1 MCNQHSSRISRA
13 KIGGHKAIMARPSC
27 AQWLVLHALA
37 LACTMATAAFA
48 DEAANEQHGSGSPSA
63 EKEVV
68 SSDDDGVSDG
78 VYVGVVGAGL
88 FCVGVTLFCAY
99 ANKDNNPPNN
109 RQDSSIKY
117 GDFMIEH
124 SGQR

>member
-1 MCNQHSSRISRA
+1 
-13 KIGGHKAIMARPSC
+13 
-27 AQWLVLHALA
+27 
-37 LACTMATAAFA
+37 MATAAFA
-48 DEAANEQHGSGSPSA
+48 YETVDEQHGSGSPSA

-78 VYVGVVGAGL
+78 VYVGVVGAVF
-88 FCVGVTLFCAY
+88 FCVGVTLFCVY

-117 GDFMIEH
+117 GDFNIEY
-124 SGQR
+124 SGQP